1 MKQIFVMMA
10 AVVLVGC
17 GKDNPDDLIPVRVV
31 SSAEIANELFVE
43 AVALIARADNTN
55 GLVAVDLYEQGL
67 GKVREIVGDHSKTD
81 LAVKIVNGQT
91 VFTNREFDRI
101 VTRME
106 NLKSGEVK
114 FGDPGIEKTVRSLI
128 NKPRGVI
135 YGAEVTG
142 IINLATDPRGYQ
154 HFNVTEAGLKDVA
167 KLPNLKELRIRDSEE
182 LTAEGLKELA
192 KLQKLTSLNLESP
205 RITDEGLKEL
215 AKLQELKEL
224 NLSYTKTTDAGVA
237 ELKKALP
244 NCKISYTLINDR
256 DLQNKINSTLS
267 KGYNAE
273 ITKADLEKIT
283 ALNFKNQDIT
293 VRGALEEL
301 AKFQNLKEL
310 VLKDTKITD
319 AGLKEVAKLQQL
331 ERLSLWGTKITD
343 EGLKDVAKLQQLEGL
358 LLGNSQITDAG
369 LKELAKLQKLEIL
382 DLSRTQIT
390 DAGLKEVVK
399 LQKLQT
405 LVLNYTQ
412 ITDAGLKEL
421 AKMQNLKELDL
432 EFAKFTKGGVT
443 ELKKALP
450 NCTIY
455 PR

>member
-1 MKQIFVMMA
+1 MGMKQIFVMMA

-205 RITDEGLKEL
+205 RITDAGLKEL
-215 AKLQELKEL
+215 AKLQ
-224 NLSYTKTTDAGVA
+224 NLTS
-237 ELKKALP
+237 L
-244 NCKISYTLINDR
+244 
-256 DLQNKINSTLS
+256 DLWNTQ
-267 KGYNAE
+267 
-273 ITKADLEKIT
+273 
-283 ALNFKNQDIT
+283 
-293 VRGALEEL
+293 
-301 AKFQNLKEL
+301 
-310 VLKDTKITD
+310 ITD
-319 AGLKEVAKLQQL
+319 AGLKDVAKLKNL
-331 ERLSLWGTKITD
+331 TDLRLRKTKITD
-343 EGLKDVAKLQQLEGL
+343 EGLKDVAKLQKLTTL
-358 LLGNSQITDAG
+358 YLGSTKITDAG
-369 LKELAKLQKLEIL
+369 LKDVAKLQKLEEL
-382 DLSRTQIT
+382 CLSSTKIT
-390 DAGLKEVVK
+390 DAGLKEVAK
-399 LQKLQT
+399 LRRLEKLYLGET
-405 LVLNYTQ
+405 KLTY
-412 ITDAGLKEL
+412 AGGLAEL
-421 AKMQNLKELDL
+421 Y
-432 EFAKFTKGGVT
+432 
-443 ELKKALP
+443 KALP
-450 NCTIY
+450 NCFIEG
-455 PR
+455 P